1 MSKRGKGQEAMS
13 AEHGGAPSEAN
24 IREFPG
30 MKGRETQKSPD
41 KQEDRV
47 PRADNRGARIW
58 PRVPGYQ
65 WGVGTVPWALG
76 GWDLMLRCVGGLGVQ
91 SR

>member
-1 MSKRGKGQEAMS
+1 MAARRVRRTY
-13 AEHGGAPSEAN
+13 AN
-24 IREFPG
+24 FLHPG

-65 WGVGTVPWALG
+65 WGVGTVPWALHSYSTAYTTV
-76 GWDLMLRCVGGLGVQ
+76 L
-91 SR
+91 